1 MKSIARATA
10 ALLFLAT
17 AVFARYHELVWDH
30 EKICST
36 LLERAKA
43 GEVSPKRINYE
54 ALRLNCAR
62 TSWYLDRDET
72 KINELSSEM
81 WKAAMKVE
89 PERVQRAAEAILE
102 LNYLDMQAHKFLSE
116 ALSGMKKDTAEARRH
131 REFELGLL
139 RALARSGSGKS
150 CEEGQ
155 VVLDVEE
162 EYFVFR
168 VMGWTP
174 AGQTLVEEE
183 GHRCDRMKYRDGKGE
198 TRTIYFDVDIPFENY
213 ARGAKP
219 MPEGMLRLMQ
229 FPSTLNPEYYRHFAP
244 MADGEIASMK
254 IFD

>member
-1 MKSIARATA
+1 MRIPIRAA
-10 ALLFLAT
+10 IALLFLAT

-102 LNYLDMQAHKFLSE
+102 LNYLDMRAHKFLSE

-139 RALARSGSGKS
+139 RALAHSGTGKS
-150 CEEGQ
+150 CKDGW
-155 VVLDVEE
+155 VVIEVPE
-162 EYFVFR
+162 EYFVLQMMDWKFKR
-168 VMGWTP
+168 
-174 AGQTLVEEE
+174 QSLVHE
-183 GHRCDRMKYRDGKGE
+183 GENTCDLMVVEDEDGHE
-198 TRTIYFDVDIPFENY
+198 LNVYFNVDVVFENY
-213 ARGAKP
+213 RRGIAV
-219 MPEGMLRLMQ
+219 PEELLKLHDLLSLRAL
-229 FPSTLNPEYYRHFAP
+229 FA
-244 MADGEIASMK
+244 AL
-254 IFD
+254 

>member
-1 MKSIARATA
+1 MKSIARAAA

-116 ALSGMKKDTAEARRH
+116 ALSGMKKDTAKARRH

-139 RALARSGSGKS
+139 RALAHSGTGKS
-150 CEEGQ
+150 CKDGW
-155 VVLDVEE
+155 VVIEVPE
-162 EYFVFR
+162 EYFVLRMMDWKFKR
-168 VMGWTP
+168 
-174 AGQTLVEEE
+174 QQLVHEDENT
-183 GHRCDRMKYRDGKGE
+183 CDLMVVEDEDGRE
-198 TRTIYFDVDIPFENY
+198 FNVYFNVDVVFENY
-213 ARGAKP
+213 RRAMVVPKKLLELDA
-219 MPEGMLRLMQ
+219 LLNLQ
-229 FPSTLNPEYYRHFAP
+229 DPSGLF
-244 MADGEIASMK
+244 
-254 IFD
+254 

>member
-1 MKSIARATA
+1 MKSIARAAA

-81 WKAAMKVE
+81 WKAAMKVK

-139 RALARSGSGKS
+139 RALAHSGTGKS
-150 CEEGQ
+150 CKDGW
-155 VVLDVEE
+155 VVIEVPE
-162 EYFVFR
+162 EYFVLRMMDWKFKR
-168 VMGWTP
+168 
-174 AGQTLVEEE
+174 QQLVHEDENT
-183 GHRCDRMKYRDGKGE
+183 CDLMVVEDEDGRE
-198 TRTIYFDVDIPFENY
+198 FNVYFNVDVVFENY
-213 ARGAKP
+213 RRAMVVPKKLLELDA
-219 MPEGMLRLMQ
+219 LLNLQ
-229 FPSTLNPEYYRHFAP
+229 DPSGLF
-244 MADGEIASMK
+244 
-254 IFD
+254 